1 MVTFEEQEALKKFW
15 LDNEEIVK
23 SRMNSKQ
30 FYKYD
35 ITSYQKLLNKNLQL
49 FIDLTEEIAIK
60 NSPNGELK
68 TYTGK
73 TVNNPTTDVAIE
85 SFIKPGTLSVR
96 DLEVKAD
103 ELYEKV
109 KYDLK
114 NKKLIT

>member
-15 LDNEEIVK
+15 LDNEEIVQ
-23 SRMNSKQ
+23 SRMKSKQ

-60 NSPNGELK
+60 NTPDGKLK

-73 TVNNPTTDVAIE
+73 TVNETTDVVNE
-85 SFIKPGTLSVR
+85 SFIKAGTLSVR
-96 DLEVKAD
+96 DLEAKAD

>member
-1 MVTFEEQEALKKFW
+1 MVTFEEQEALKNFW
-15 LDNEEIVK
+15 LDSEEIVQ
-23 SRMNSKQ
+23 SRMKSKQ

-60 NSPNGELK
+60 NPDGNLK
-68 TYTGK
+68 TYNGK
-73 TVNNPTTDVAIE
+73 TVANETTDVVNE
-85 SFIKPGTLSVR
+85 SFIKAGTLSVR
-96 DLEVKAD
+96 DLESKAD